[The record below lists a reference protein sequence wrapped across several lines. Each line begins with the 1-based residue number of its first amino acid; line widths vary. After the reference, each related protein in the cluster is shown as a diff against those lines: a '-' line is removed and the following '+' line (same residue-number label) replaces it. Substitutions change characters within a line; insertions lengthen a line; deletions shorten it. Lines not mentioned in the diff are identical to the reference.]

1 MKLATRIGAQRP
13 RLSSIPHDIDNTAA
27 GDEVIEFA
35 AYCGLHLD
43 DWQQWC
49 VRHICAERSDGS
61 WAATQSVLIVPRQSG
76 KSAIIEAI
84 EMAAL
89 FLWEE
94 EHIIYSAHLGKTAAD
109 HQRRIRRLI
118 EGRPEFKRQ
127 GRVLTGKGDERVE
140 LWSGA
145 ILEFITRGKKSS
157 RGGSPSRVFFDEAMF
172 LTDDQTQ
179 AMLPALSAQ
188 SMNEDHQAQMVY
200 ASSAPIAESQ
210 VLHRLRDRGIE
221 GTAPRLFFAEW
232 SAPEDCDPADRQN
245 WYDANPGLGIRI
257 SEEWI
262 EDNEFGTMSI
272 EGFGTERLGIPVPP
286 ERSGGDGIIP
296 EGLWR
301 SCADP
306 TAKPAGLLAYSIDA
320 SPDLRSASIA
330 VSDGRMV
337 AVAEHHPGVAWL
349 PEKLAELI
357 EDKPGAVHLDP
368 KGPIGAL
375 LVDLGDQGIEWDE
388 ITPAEHAQACGGLLG
403 AVLKGEGFHHV
414 DQPALNAAVAGAT
427 RRNYA
432 DAWVWNRR
440 TAGDDIC
447 PLVAV
452 TIARWAALQ
461 AEHDYVGP
469 LVATT

>member
-1 MKLATRIGAQRP
+1 MKVATRVGEQRP
-13 RLSSIPHDIDNTAA
+13 RLASLPQDIDTTAA

-49 VRHICAERSDGS
+49 VQHICAERADGS

-188 SMNEDHQAQMVY
+188 SMNEDNQAQMVY

-210 VLHRLRDRGIE
+210 VLHRLRDRGIAGE
-221 GTAPRLFFAEW
+221 APRMFFAEW
-232 SAPEDCDPADRQN
+232 SAPDDCDPADREN
-245 WYDANPGLGIRI
+245 WYIANPGLGIRI

-262 EDNEFGTMSI
+262 EDNEFGTMSV

-286 ERSGGDGIIP
+286 ATENKDRPIP
-296 EGLWR
+296 EADWLLCRNPDRERGAVTYAIEVDADNVGAAIAASDGTSGLVLEWDKG
-301 SCADP
+301 SKWLPAKLKSIITETPGKVFFDP
-306 TAKPAGLLAYSIDA
+306 SGPAGTLKTSLDELDIEYEEISRSDYAKA
-320 SPDLRSASIA
+320 CGELRVACVEDHSFAHSGQPVLDIA
-330 VSDGRMV
+330 VRE
-337 AVAEHHPGVAWL
+337 AV
-349 PEKLAELI
+349 
-357 EDKPGAVHLDP
+357 
-368 KGPIGAL
+368 
-375 LVDLGDQGIEWDE
+375 
-388 ITPAEHAQACGGLLG
+388 
-403 AVLKGEGFHHV
+403 
-414 DQPALNAAVAGAT
+414 
-427 RRNYA
+427 RRTYG
-432 DAWVWNRR
+432 DAWIWDRR
-440 TAGDDIC
+440 RPDVSVSPIA
-447 PLVAV
+447 AV

-461 AEHDYVGP
+461 GGGP
-469 LVATT
+469 PAPMFAFT